1 MSSGKRGNEKD
12 EFREIDKSTVRQQS
26 PFDLTEIRATD
37 DISLYELF
45 DQLWLGRRKIII
57 SSLLFLILGIFH
69 YTFSPTEFKSE
80 SKLLMETES
89 RQGGIA
95 GLQALGQLGGFNFRT
110 GSTQAG
116 MISPELYPDIV
127 ENVEFQRELLYQ
139 PIYFDTF
146 GREITLFDYFNEYY
160 TPPFRERVYR
170 GVVNYTVRLPFTL
183 YGLMRGLF
191 QSQNEFGAALQEDV
205 MDREVFILRPEFRF
219 AMSMMKDRITLES
232 DGQLIEVETELP
244 DPMAS
249 ATVNVIVSD
258 RIRDYVIGY
267 RSEKARQNL
276 QFVEELYEQAK
287 INYEG
292 AQFQLATFTDRNQG
306 NLTARAE
313 IERER
318 LEDEKN
324 LRFQIYSSISERL
337 EEAKVRLQEDTPI
350 FTTFQRPILPTT
362 KESSSLLI
370 FPFTLFVGFVG
381 GVFWIIAG
389 KYYPTIVDHIQS
401 LDRKT

>member
-1 MSSGKRGNEKD
+1 MSSGKKGSEKD
-12 EFREIDKSTVRQQS
+12 EFTENDKPSVRQQS
-26 PFDLTEIRATD
+26 PFNLMEIRATD

-45 DQLWLGRRKIII
+45 DQLWLGRKKIII
-57 SSLLFLILGIFH
+57 STLLFLFLGIFH

-80 SKLLMETES
+80 SKLLMETEN
-89 RQGGIA
+89 RQGGLS
-95 GLQALGQLGGFNFRT
+95 GLQVLGQLGGFNFRT
-110 GSTQAG
+110 SGGQSGA
-116 MISPELYPDIV
+116 ISPELYPDII

-146 GREITLFDYFNEYY
+146 GQEITLFEYFNEYY
-160 TPPFRERVYR
+160 TPSFRERTYK
-170 GVVNYTVRLPFTL
+170 GVVDYTVKLPFTL
-183 YGLMRGLF
+183 YRLMRSLF
-191 QSQNEFGAALQEDV
+191 QSQDDANVGLQEDV
-205 MDREVFILRPEFRF
+205 LDQQVFILRPEFRY
-219 AMSMMKDRITLES
+219 AMNMIKDRITLES
-232 DGQLIEVETELP
+232 DGELIEVETKLP

-258 RIRDYVIGY
+258 KIRDYVTSF

-276 QFVEELYEQAK
+276 QFIEDLYESAK
-287 INYEG
+287 ENHET
-292 AQFQLATFTDRNQG
+292 AQFQLARFLDRNQG
-306 NLTARAE
+306 ALTATAE
-313 IERER
+313 IEREK

-370 FPFTLFVGFVG
+370 FPFTLFVGFVV
-381 GVFWIIAG
+381 GVFWIFAG